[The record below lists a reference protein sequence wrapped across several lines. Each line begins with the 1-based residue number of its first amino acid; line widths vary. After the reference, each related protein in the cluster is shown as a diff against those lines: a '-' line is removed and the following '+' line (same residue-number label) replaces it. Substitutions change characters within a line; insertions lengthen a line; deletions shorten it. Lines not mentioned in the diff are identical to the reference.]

1 MMHYVKAGAIA
12 ILAVIIGKKIARG
25 KRLPVI

>member
-12 ILAVIIGKKIARG
+12 ILAVIIGKK
-25 KRLPVI
+25 LPVVKDYL